1 MLNEKP
7 TFLSKIR
14 TVSCGDI
21 LWAFFLP
28 TMRIDI
34 GVINVYHPA
43 RLCLSLTQHV
53 SPLCQPNTRQLS
65 TIVFEISNKISISD
79 VEFCQFKGEKKI
91 TLPYHFFKK
100 NFCQKVLWNFYS
112 KFSKILS
119 CRKFCLEISSLWL
132 CKLDYFWFG
141 FFLDSLFSIF
151 HVMQVSVISSL
162 FWFDSSFRLTLIS
175 AYSPSRCCSN

>member
-1 MLNEKP
+1 MAGKGVMLNEKP

-79 VEFCQFKGEKKI
+79 VEFCQFKGGGGEI

-100 NFCQKVLWNFYS
+100 KLLS
-112 KFSKILS
+112 KSAVKFLFKIFKNPL
-119 CRKFCLEISSLWL
+119 
-132 CKLDYFWFG
+132 
-141 FFLDSLFSIF
+141 
-151 HVMQVSVISSL
+151 M
-162 FWFDSSFRLTLIS
+162 
-175 AYSPSRCCSN
+175 

>member
-1 MLNEKP
+1 METYCGLFFCRPWESI
-7 TFLSKIR
+7 L
-14 TVSCGDI
+14 VSSMCTTLLGCVSI
-21 LWAFFLP
+21 SP
-28 TMRIDI
+28 
-34 GVINVYHPA
+34 N
-43 RLCLSLTQHV
+43 V

-79 VEFCQFKGEKKI
+79 VEFCQFKGGGGEI

-132 CKLDYFWFG
+132 CKLDYFWFFVFSRFIVLHLSCHAG
-141 FFLDSLFSIF
+141 FCHFFTVLI
-151 HVMQVSVISSL
+151 
-162 FWFDSSFRLTLIS
+162 WFKL
-175 AYSPSRCCSN
+175 

>member
-1 MLNEKP
+1 METYCGLFFCRPWE
-7 TFLSKIR
+7 LIL
-14 TVSCGDI
+14 VSSMCTTLLGCVSI
-21 LWAFFLP
+21 SP
-28 TMRIDI
+28 
-34 GVINVYHPA
+34 N
-43 RLCLSLTQHV
+43 V

-79 VEFCQFKGEKKI
+79 VEFCQFKGGGGEI

-119 CRKFCLEISSLWL
+119 CRKFCLVISSLWL